1 MESIRDLLRRLF
13 EEVKAENANM
23 SLDEILYEVY
33 ERANLGEK
41 ENFDK
46 VRALIL
52 NANDINEY
60 EYYTKE
66 VNPELKK
73 YVEEKVFP
81 EYDKNDKAHGIIHIR
96 EVIRRAFA
104 LRETLGLDLDTD
116 MVYAIAACHDLGK
129 YIDHETHEKIAGDR
143 FIKDENM
150 KRFFTDEQ
158 RVMIKEA
165 IEDHRSS
172 FADTPRSD
180 YGKLIS
186 SADRNTRIEIVFI
199 RSFFVAKS
207 RTPEM
212 DMEDYLDFT
221 FKRLS
226 KRYGEENPENMFF
239 EDETYRVFLQ
249 DMRQLLKNEI
259 EFKKLYCDVNHI
271 KSRNSKVKEES
282 GATEY
287 YNLKR

>member
-1 MESIRDLLRRLF
+1 MESIRDLLRKLF
-13 EEVKAENANM
+13 EEVKTENANM

-33 ERANLGEK
+33 ERANLGEN

-46 VRALIL
+46 VRSLIL

-66 VNPELKK
+66 VNPELKR
-73 YVEEKVFP
+73 YIEENVFP

-104 LRETLGLDLDTD
+104 LRETLKLELDTD

-199 RSFFVAKS
+199 RSFFVVKS

-212 DMEDYLDFT
+212 GMEDYLDFT

-226 KRYGEENPENMFF
+226 KRYGEDNPENMFF
-239 EDETYRVFLQ
+239 EDETYRVFLE
-249 DMRQLLKNEI
+249 DMRQLLKNEV
-259 EFKKLYCDVNHI
+259 EFKNRYCEVNHI
-271 KSRNSKVKEES
+271 QSRKNKVCDEKGET
-282 GATEY
+282 AY
-287 YNLKR
+287 LR

>member
-249 DMRQLLKNEI
+249 DMRQLLKNEV
-259 EFKKLYCDVNHI
+259 EFKNRYCEVNHI
-271 KSRNSKVKEES
+271 QSRKNKVCDEKGET
-282 GATEY
+282 AY
-287 YNLKR
+287 LR